1 MNRLLTQVLPS
12 YMVLPKRLK
21 LNIPPAVTAL
31 AEAAVG
37 KDEIMRALTKAVL
50 NIDALEST
58 LVSALPLGP

>member
-1 MNRLLTQVLPS
+1 
-12 YMVLPKRLK
+12 MVLPKRLK

-50 NIDALEST
+50 NIDALE
-58 LVSALPLGP
+58 